1 MGVLRYSFLLREL
14 VKRDLQARYSGSM
27 LGFAWSFLQPLWQL
41 ALFTFVFAGV
51 LKISLLGER
60 TDNFAV
66 FLFCGL
72 LPWMAIHEGALRSAT
87 AVTDNATIV
96 KKLAFPSQILVVTV
110 ITSALV
116 HEAIAFVVFFVVLA
130 VMGDLR
136 FSGLPLLLVAVPLQ
150 VALTVGLGL
159 LLAAIQV
166 FFRDLVQIL
175 GMLFQGWF
183 YLTPIV
189 YPLSLV
195 PEAMRPWLELNPL
208 TTLVTLYRRALLG
221 GELGWASGTGA
232 LVVLTLGLVG
242 LGWWSFERLRPSFVD
257 EI

>member
-1 MGVLRYSFLLREL
+1 MEVLRYSFLLRQL

-41 ALFTFVFAGV
+41 GLFTFVFAGV
-51 LKISLLGER
+51 LKLSLLGER
-60 TDNFAV
+60 TDSFAV

-72 LPWMAIHEGALRSAT
+72 LPWMAVHEGALRAAT

-116 HEAIAFVVFFVVLA
+116 HEAIAFAVFFVILA
-130 VMGDLR
+130 LTGDLEPG
-136 FSGLPLLLVAVPLQ
+136 GLPLLLLAVPLQ
-150 VALTVGLGL
+150 IALTLGLGL
-159 LLAAIQV
+159 LLAAVQV

-189 YPLSLV
+189 YTLAYV
-195 PEAMRPWLELNPL
+195 PESMRGWIELNPL

-221 GELGWASGTGA
+221 GDSLWVPGTGP
-232 LVVLTLGLVG
+232 LVVFAVVALA
-242 LGWWSFERLRPSFVD
+242 LGWWTFGRLRPAFVD

>member
-1 MGVLRYSFLLREL
+1 MEVLHHSFLLREL

-51 LKISLLGER
+51 MRISLVGER
-60 TDNFAV
+60 TDNFAI

-116 HEAIAFVVFFVVLA
+116 HEAIAFAVFLGVLGL
-130 VMGDLR
+130 MGELR
-136 FSGLPLLLVAVPLQ
+136 FSGLPLLLLAVPLQ
-150 VALTVGLGL
+150 IGLTLGLGL
-159 LLAAIQV
+159 LLAAIHV

-183 YLTPIV
+183 YFTPIV

-195 PEAMRPWLELNPL
+195 PEPMERWLLLNPL

-221 GELGWASGTGA
+221 GQTGWVPGTGSLIA
-232 LVVLTLGLVG
+232 LTVVLAG
-242 LGWWSFERLRPSFVD
+242 LGWWTFRRLRPAFAD

>member
-1 MGVLRYSFLLREL
+1 MGVLQHSFLLREL

-41 ALFTFVFAGV
+41 GLFTFVFAGV
-51 LKISLLGER
+51 MRISLLGER

-96 KKLAFPSQILVVTV
+96 KKLAFPSQILVLAIV
-110 ITSALV
+110 TSALV
-116 HEAIAFVVFFVVLA
+116 HEAIAFAVFLGVLA
-130 VMGDLR
+130 LMGELQL
-136 FSGLPLLLVAVPLQ
+136 SGLPLLLVAVPLQ
-150 VALTVGLGL
+150 VGLTLGLGL

-175 GMLFQGWF
+175 GMLLQGWF
-183 YLTPIV
+183 YFTPIV
-189 YPLSLV
+189 YPLTLV
-195 PEAMRPWLELNPL
+195 PEPMEQWLLLNPL
-208 TTLVTLYRRALLG
+208 TTLVTLYRTALLG
-221 GELGWASGTGA
+221 GPTAWVPGTGP
-232 LVVLTLGLVG
+232 LVVLTAVLAG
-242 LGWWSFERLRPSFVD
+242 LGWWTFRRLRPAFVD